1 MALFEIEHLTFAYP
15 TAPDAPCLRDV
26 SLTLEAGEYL
36 ALCGKSG
43 SGKTTLLRQLKSVL
57 APHGKKS
64 GVIRFDGR
72 ALEDVDAREQAGR
85 IGYVMQDPDSQIVTD
100 KVWHELAFGLESL
113 GCDQRTMRLRVAEM
127 ASYFGIQDWFHREVA
142 ELSGGQKQ
150 LLNLASVMAMQP
162 DVLILDEPTSQLDPI
177 AAADFLNTI
186 ARLNRELGTTILLSE
201 HRLENVLP
209 VCDRVAVMEEGRITI
224 ADPPRNTVAAL
235 HAAGS
240 DLFAAMPAPARAY
253 YAAGE
258 TGGTVPLT
266 VREGR
271 AWLTRKAAGKAL
283 PTPALPEHELS
294 GSPEPPAL
302 ELKELWFRYEKDA
315 PDVLRDV
322 DLQVPK
328 GSLFA
333 ILGGN
338 GAGKSTLLKA
348 VCGICPPYRGKLLLD
363 GVPLKKWKGKDLFR
377 GNLALLPQDPKNL
390 FVKKTVREELTELLE
405 GVPKAEQDAEITRI
419 AAQCDLTHLLD
430 SHPYDLSGGE
440 QQRAALGKV
449 LLTRP
454 KLLLLDEPTKGL
466 DCFFKA
472 EFAALLKHFTAQG
485 GTAVLVSHDV
495 EFCARYADLVGL
507 FFDGRLTTVNTPRR
521 FFADNSFYTTAAN
534 RMSRHIFRNAV
545 TAEDVAELCRRNGL

>member
-15 TAPDAPCLRDV
+15 TTPDTPCLKDV

-64 GVIRFDGR
+64 GLIRFDDR

-209 VCDRVAVMEEGRITI
+209 VCRPDRRHGGGAHHHCGW
-224 ADPPRNTVAAL
+224 PPRNTVAAL

-240 DLFAAMPAPARAY
+240 DHALPLCPPLPVARI

-258 TGGTVPLT
+258 TDGTVPADRPGGARLADPK
-266 VREGR
+266 G
-271 AWLTRKAAGKAL
+271 LCRKGHC
-283 PTPALPEHELS
+283 PPPRLPEARAVRIVS
-294 GSPEPPAL
+294 DPGVWNSRSCGSAM
-302 ELKELWFRYEKDA
+302 KRTA

-322 DLQVPK
+322 NLQSTEGQSVRH
-328 GSLFA
+328 SRRQRRRQVHSA
-333 ILGGN
+333 QGGVRHLSS
-338 GAGKSTLLKA
+338 A
-348 VCGICPPYRGKLLLD
+348 YRGK
-363 GVPLKKWKGKDLFR
+363 
-377 GNLALLPQDPKNL
+377 
-390 FVKKTVREELTELLE
+390 
-405 GVPKAEQDAEITRI
+405 
-419 AAQCDLTHLLD
+419 AAAGRQC
-430 SHPYDLSGGE
+430 
-440 QQRAALGKV
+440 R
-449 LLTRP
+449 
-454 KLLLLDEPTKGL
+454 
-466 DCFFKA
+466 
-472 EFAALLKHFTAQG
+472 
-485 GTAVLVSHDV
+485 
-495 EFCARYADLVGL
+495 
-507 FFDGRLTTVNTPRR
+507 
-521 FFADNSFYTTAAN
+521 
-534 RMSRHIFRNAV
+534 
-545 TAEDVAELCRRNGL
+545 

>member
-72 ALEDVDAREQAGR
+72 ALENVDAREQAGR
-85 IGYVMQDPDSQIVTD
+85 IGYVMQNPDSQIVTD

-201 HRLENVLP
+201 HRLENVLS

-224 ADPPRNTVAAL
+224 ADPP
-235 HAAGS
+235 
-240 DLFAAMPAPARAY
+240 
-253 YAAGE
+253 
-258 TGGTVPLT
+258 
-266 VREGR
+266 
-271 AWLTRKAAGKAL
+271 
-283 PTPALPEHELS
+283 EH
-294 GSPEPPAL
+294 
-302 ELKELWFRYEKDA
+302 
-315 PDVLRDV
+315 
-322 DLQVPK
+322 
-328 GSLFA
+328 
-333 ILGGN
+333 
-338 GAGKSTLLKA
+338 
-348 VCGICPPYRGKLLLD
+348 RG
-363 GVPLKKWKGKDLFR
+363 
-377 GNLALLPQDPKNL
+377 
-390 FVKKTVREELTELLE
+390 
-405 GVPKAEQDAEITRI
+405 
-419 AAQCDLTHLLD
+419 C
-430 SHPYDLSGGE
+430 
-440 QQRAALGKV
+440 
-449 LLTRP
+449 
-454 KLLLLDEPTKGL
+454 
-466 DCFFKA
+466 
-472 EFAALLKHFTAQG
+472 
-485 GTAVLVSHDV
+485 
-495 EFCARYADLVGL
+495 
-507 FFDGRLTTVNTPRR
+507 TPRR
-521 FFADNSFYTTAAN
+521 RQRPLCRYA
-534 RMSRHIFRNAV
+534 RPCPGL
-545 TAEDVAELCRRNGL
+545 LCRR